1 MVTFYVTTSSYICI
15 MFTWANRMASVEQR
29 VNGPT
34 CGEFNVYDPEDP
46 EYRRQLWR
54 RPDIEQD
61 MKEMER
67 RKRVETIM
75 NSQVFREELERIIES
90 RMNEGYSTSS
100 LTALKQVSDL
110 LLPPAS
116 RVSSTLH
123 TARCLLPINDIRGV
137 DSLRYAKGEK
147 MLRYKLASVYRLVDL
162 YGWSDSIYNHI
173 TARVSQDQEHFLLNP
188 FGLQYH
194 EVTASSLLKV
204 DMQGNVIDQG
214 SSGFSFNRAGFMLHS
229 AIHSARPDLRAVI
242 HIHFPPCV
250 AVSATKC
257 GLLPINQEA
266 AIVGDVSYHNYQGI
280 LVDPA
285 EREAL
290 ARNLGPV
297 NKVMFLRNHGVVVC
311 GESLEEAFFQLRNV
325 VAACKTQVRL
335 MPLGIEN
342 IQVMSEEA
350 QQKVRVM
357 VRSGG
362 QQVQGKPDDAL
373 NGDEEKER
381 AEPKEKP
388 KKARF
393 WDLEFEAQMRMLDN
407 AGFRSGYSYRH
418 PLLRSEAPRTKN
430 DVEIPPAASS
440 LAQFLEEEKWLSPL
454 KKLLEGKKTQDKLCW
469 INSPNVYQK
478 VEILETGTS
487 DPKKITKWV
496 EVDGNRDNDSW
507 VQEGSPSHSSSIK
520 IESTHQFLPKNTG
533 DPKEFKQKQK
543 EIKANRMKSTI
554 TAGPQ
559 SHILEGVSWEEAK
572 NLQDA
577 RISGTGDQVILVGA
591 ASKGII
597 QREFQHNAMVYKTAY
612 AKNPFDN
619 ITDQELEEYHRI
631 VEKKQKGEL
640 VEEEIPEE
648 IKHLLIEPV
657 AEPEHQQPVVTTPAD
672 SRSPPHSPTTP
683 VSEDEGTHR
692 VDIDTTQK
700 HSQQK
705 TPELQIIV
713 TDVFDASNDPSIQ
726 RSHSVR
732 LAQEGDTAVNG
743 EKLRSTESGDVSA
756 ASRSSKEGS
765 PAKDISEG
773 SPKKDKK
780 KKKGLRTPSFLKKK
794 KHKKEKEDKE
804 KSAV

>member
-1 MVTFYVTTSSYICI
+1 
-15 MFTWANRMASVEQR
+15 MASVEQR

-496 EVDGNRDNDSW
+496 
-507 VQEGSPSHSSSIK
+507 QEGSPSHSSSIK

-713 TDVFDASNDPSIQ
+713 TD
-726 RSHSVR
+726 
-732 LAQEGDTAVNG
+732 GDTAVNG

>member
-1 MVTFYVTTSSYICI
+1 M
-15 MFTWANRMASVEQR
+15 ANVEQR

-34 CGEFNVYDPEDP
+34 YCEFKVENYDPDDP
-46 EYRRQLWR
+46 EYQRQLWR

-75 NSQVFREELERIIES
+75 NSQMFREELERIIES
-90 RMNEGYSTSS
+90 RMNDGSGTNS

-116 RVSSTLH
+116 RISSALH

-147 MLRYKLASVYRLVDL
+147 ILRCKLASVYRLVDL

-214 SSGFSFNRAGFMLHS
+214 SSSFNFNRAGFMLHS
-229 AIHSARPDLRAVI
+229 AIHAARPDIRAII
-242 HIHFPPCV
+242 HIHYPPCV

-257 GLLPINQEA
+257 GLLPISQEA

-280 LVDPA
+280 LVNPA

-290 ARNLGPV
+290 ARNLGPI

-311 GESLEEAFFQLRNV
+311 GESLEEAVFQLRNV
-325 VAACKTQVRL
+325 VTACKTQVRL

-342 IQVMSEEA
+342 IQIMSEEA
-350 QQKVRVM
+350 QKKVRDM

-362 QQVQGKPDDAL
+362 QHVQGKTDDAL
-373 NGDEEKER
+373 NGDEDKEK

-388 KKARF
+388 KKARV

-454 KKLLEGKKTQDKLCW
+454 KKLLEGKKAQDRLCW

-496 EVDGNRDNDSW
+496 
-507 VQEGSPSHSSSIK
+507 QEGSPSHSSSVK

-577 RISGTGDQVILVGA
+577 RISGVGDQVILVGA

-619 ITDQELEEYHRI
+619 ITDQELEEYRRV

-657 AEPEHQQPVVTTPAD
+657 AVPEHQQPVVTTPAD

-683 VSEDEGTHR
+683 VSEDEGTRR
-692 VDIDTTQK
+692 VDTDTTQK
-700 HSQQK
+700 QSQQK

-713 TDVFDASNDPSIQ
+713 TDVFDASNDPSVQ

-732 LAQEGDTAVNG
+732 LSPEAAESEHEKYFQRRAFSERKPKQKSSDTAVNG

-773 SPKKDKK
+773 SLKKDKK

-804 KSAV
+804 KEKEKSAA

>member
-496 EVDGNRDNDSW
+496 
-507 VQEGSPSHSSSIK
+507 QEGSPSHSSSIK

-713 TDVFDASNDPSIQ
+713 TD
-726 RSHSVR
+726 
-732 LAQEGDTAVNG
+732 GDTAVNG